1 MHEIQNFIKL
11 MRGRQKKRE
20 AQAFQVEGDIKLVAR
35 FRNFTSDTL
44 HYFGLGFID
53 EVTLA
58 KRDGQGTYK
67 LYNRLVIPNFFNG
80 VQHMLSFRSTRASDV
95 PKWSH
100 QPANIETGQ
109 YLYNYDIARYNQSI
123 VVTEG
128 IFDVWAYHEI
138 GVTAVCT
145 YGAHLADEQYKL
157 LLKTGADIILSYDN
171 DDAGNKA
178 RDKAIEMLKNKTN
191 LFLVTLPKGKDP
203 ENITR
208 QELRECYEARTSWRK
223 SNS

>member
-1 MHEIQNFIKL
+1 
-11 MRGRQKKRE
+11 
-20 AQAFQVEGDIKLVAR
+20 
-35 FRNFTSDTL
+35 
-44 HYFGLGFID
+44 
-53 EVTLA
+53 
-58 KRDGQGTYK
+58 
-67 LYNRLVIPNFFNG
+67 
-80 VQHMLSFRSTRASDV
+80 
-95 PKWSH
+95 
-100 QPANIETGQ
+100 
-109 YLYNYDIARYNQSI
+109 
-123 VVTEG
+123 
-128 IFDVWAYHEI
+128 VWAYHEI